1 MNDSSSGNKSGQI
14 AGTTSSVHIADASV
28 YHLKVV
34 VNGKNVKCYMDDR
47 LMVDYTIEDGTN
59 AESYQ
64 VVSTDE
70 TGDVI
75 VKMVNVTG
83 YPKTFAMDI
92 KGYDNMA
99 DTADL
104 DLVAGNSLTDD
115 NILGQTEKV
124 KLVSSKVSGVSS
136 QFNYTVPKY
145 SVSILRLK
153 KKK

>member
-1 MNDSSSGNKSGQI
+1 MYFGNSSWKNYTYTVDAVKYSGSEGFLIPFSVGSSKENYFWNLGGWNNTVSCLQKVTSGNKSGQI

-47 LMVDYTIEDGTN
+47 LMVDYT
-59 AESYQ
+59 
-64 VVSTDE
+64 
-70 TGDVI
+70 
-75 VKMVNVTG
+75 
-83 YPKTFAMDI
+83 
-92 KGYDNMA
+92 
-99 DTADL
+99 
-104 DLVAGNSLTDD
+104 DD